1 MLTAAAARN
10 LKAADQPP
18 AIAGKRP
25 MILHN
30 DRPEDLETPVKYFDT
45 WVTPLDA
52 FFLRQ
57 HLPRPAIDPAAYR
70 VKLNGLVSKPMDL
83 SVADLQKLPQH
94 TVPATLECTGNGR
107 AFYSPKLPGI
117 QWGRGAVGNAEWTGP
132 RLSDVLK
139 LAGVDTSAK
148 FLEIDGADSGV
159 MQTPDFVR
167 CMPMEKAMHPATL
180 LALKMNGE
188 TPDIHGVP
196 ARLIVPGWDGTSW
209 VKWVV
214 RLTPAAKESGGFFM
228 NPGYRYPKYALPPG
242 TPARPAELEVI
253 EGMPVKSTLTSPEDQ
268 SKAPLAPMVI
278 RGFAWAGE
286 NAIERVE
293 VSTNGGATWQNA
305 QLSAQKLPFAWRLF
319 TLNWTP
325 KDPGYYT
332 ISRAP
337 RIPRGACSP
346 SSRRGIRR
354 AICGMESTKSA
365 SPWRKHNAH
374 RTPAVG
380 LRPRGL
386 RRRSGSHR
394 ERPPGRAAHLPALP
408 QPAHHPHQSAEPR
421 RMEQGTGQDGGL
433 GYEVHGPRRHPRISG
448 GDLRR
453 R

>member
-1 MLTAAAARN
+1 MLAAAAIQKV
-10 LKAADQPP
+10 KAADSVP

-30 DRPEDLETPVKYFDT
+30 DRPEDLETPVRYFDT

-52 FFLRQ
+52 FFVRQ
-57 HLPRPAIDPAAYR
+57 HLPRPTIDPAGYR
-70 VKLNGLVSKPMDL
+70 VKLNGMVSRPMDL
-83 SVADLQKLPQH
+83 GLADLQKLPQH

-139 LAGVDTSAK
+139 LAGADTSAK
-148 FLEIDGADSGV
+148 YLEIDGADTGV
-159 MQTPDFVR
+159 LNTPDFVR

-188 TPDIHGVP
+188 TADIHGVP
-196 ARLIVPGWDGTSW
+196 ARMIVPGWDGTSW

-253 EGMPVKSTLTSPEDQ
+253 EGMPVKSTLTAPEHQ
-268 SKAPLAPMVI
+268 SKIAMGAVVV

-286 NAIERVE
+286 NAIEKVE
-293 VSTNGGATWQNA
+293 VSADGGSKWESA
-305 QLSAQKLPFAWRLF
+305 QLSEKKLPFAWRLF

-325 KDPGYYT
+325 KEPGYYT
-332 ISRAP
+332 ILSRATDTAGRVQP
-337 RIPRGACSP
+337 IVPAWNP
-346 SSRRGIRR
+346 SGYLWNGID
-354 AICGMESTKSA
+354 K
-365 SPWRKHNAH
+365 
-374 RTPAVG
+374 VG
-380 LRPRGL
+380 VTV
-386 RRRSGSHR
+386 
-394 ERPPGRAAHLPALP
+394 EKA
-408 QPAHHPHQSAEPR
+408 
-421 RMEQGTGQDGGL
+421 
-433 GYEVHGPRRHPRISG
+433 
-448 GDLRR
+448 
-453 R
+453 